1 MSKTKYFF
9 YFFHF
14 RVFLFAVL
22 KLTIKFFSLDSGFS
36 NKYFPIVKKPFILN
50 CTAAEDTPMLPV
62 RWLRNGQPFL
72 PDGQRVFPRSSS
84 LVFSSI
90 LPDDSGHYTCIV
102 GDNQKAENVIVD
114 VIFHGKPKSDFLK
127 ISTFKHLCLNVK
139 KKDNNKMSQKSI

>member
-1 MSKTKYFF
+1 
-9 YFFHF
+9 
-14 RVFLFAVL
+14 
-22 KLTIKFFSLDSGFS
+22 
-36 NKYFPIVKKPFILN
+36 
-50 CTAAEDTPMLPV
+50 MLPV

-114 VIFHGKPKSDFLK
+114 VIFHGKPLSNFLK

-139 KKDNNKMSQKSI
+139 KKDNNYLKNPYSEKQIQSRATKTSKT